1 MFGAWVMN
9 KSRRAF
15 TLIELLVVLAVIGIL
30 IALLLPAVQ
39 MVREAARRMSCSNN
53 LAQIGRALDNY
64 HDTHGVLPFGC
75 GTDYDGVVSSLGTL
89 SDRRYSAHSQ
99 ILPQLDQ
106 ANVFFG
112 INFDVAPFDP
122 YVNSGA
128 YDPECMA
135 SGGLSAT
142 NGAAAVTVIN
152 TFLCPSDID
161 RLGSMWGH
169 NNYRSCNG
177 GGWHGR
183 NGNGM
188 FGQNSSVRL
197 GMVTD
202 GLSNTAM
209 FSERCKGTWD
219 HAIFDPL
226 ADIHDIAGIWNEK
239 TFRDYCESLSPDL
252 AVAYPQNVDA
262 GQNWLE
268 ANFNWTR
275 YNHLVPPNYVSCKN
289 GFTWDGVGMA
299 ASSRHVGGV
308 NVLFGDGGVRFV
320 SEDIFPA
327 TWRGLGTISGGEIP
341 GEF

>member
-1 MFGAWVMN
+1 MN
-9 KSRRAF
+9 EPRRAF
-15 TLIELLVVLAVIGIL
+15 TLIEVLVTLAVIGIL
-30 IALLLPAVQ
+30 TVLLLPAVQ
-39 MVREAARRMSCSNN
+39 MAREAARRISCANN
-53 LAQIGRALDNY
+53 LSQIGRALHNY
-64 HDTHGVLPFGC
+64 HDTHLVLPFGC

-89 SDRRYSAHSQ
+89 ADRRYSAHSQ

-106 ANVFFG
+106 ANVFHH

-128 YDPECMA
+128 YDPTCIA
-135 SGGLSAT
+135 SRGLSAK
-142 NGAAAVTVIN
+142 NGQAAVTVLN

-161 RLGSMWGH
+161 RLQSMWGH

-183 NGNGM
+183 NGNGL
-188 FGQNSSVRL
+188 FGQNSSVQF
-197 GMVTD
+197 GIVTD

-219 HAIFDPL
+219 HALFDPL
-226 ADIHDIAGIWNEK
+226 ADIYDMAGIWNEE
-239 TFRDYCESLSPDL
+239 TFREFCQSLSP
-252 AVAYPQNVDA
+252 AQAAAYPQNVDA

-275 YNHLVPPNYVSCKN
+275 YNHLLPPNHVSCKN

-299 ASSRHVGGV
+299 ASSRHSGGV
-308 NVLFGDGGVRFV
+308 NVLFGDGRARFV
-320 SEDIFPA
+320 SESIDPV
-327 TWRGLGTISGGEIP
+327 TWRGLGTIRGGEP
-341 GEF
+341 LGDF

>member
-1 MFGAWVMN
+1 M
-9 KSRRAF
+9 SRAPRAF
-15 TLIELLVVLAVIGIL
+15 TLIEVLVVLAVLGIL

-39 MVREAARRMSCSNN
+39 AVREAARRMSCANN
-53 LAQIGRALDNY
+53 LSQIGLALHNY
-64 HDTHGVLPFGC
+64 HDTHRVLPFGC

-89 SDRRYSAHSQ
+89 ADRRYSTHSQ

-106 ANVFFG
+106 TNIYSG
-112 INFDVAPFDP
+112 INFSVAPFDP

-128 YDPECMA
+128 YEPACIA

-142 NGAAAVTVIN
+142 NGAAAVSVIS

-161 RLGSMWGH
+161 RLQSMWGH

-177 GGWHGR
+177 SGWQGR
-183 NGNGM
+183 LGNGM
-188 FGQNSSVRL
+188 FGQNSSVRFD
-197 GMVTD
+197 MVTD

-219 HAIFDPL
+219 HSIFDPL
-226 ADIHDIAGIWNEK
+226 ADIYDIAGIWSENS
-239 TFRDYCESLSPDL
+239 FGSHCESLSPQD
-252 AVAYPQNVDA
+252 AAAYPQNVDA

-289 GFTWDGVGMA
+289 GFTWDGVAMA
-299 ASSRHVGGV
+299 ASSRHYGGV
-308 NVLFGDGGVRFV
+308 NVLFGDGGTHFV
-320 SEDIFPA
+320 SDDIDAA
-327 TWRGLGTISGGEIP
+327 TWRGLGTIRGGETP
-341 GEF
+341 GDF